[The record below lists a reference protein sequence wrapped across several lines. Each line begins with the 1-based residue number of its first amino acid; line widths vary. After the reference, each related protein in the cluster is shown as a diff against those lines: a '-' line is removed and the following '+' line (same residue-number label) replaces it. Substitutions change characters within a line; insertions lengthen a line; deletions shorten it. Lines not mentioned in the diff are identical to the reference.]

1 MSKDAAR
8 RSDTKSTQMQHYLTL
23 TDTRRAIDEP
33 VFEYV
38 GLTQGEREAVYE
50 ATYRAIVD
58 RQTAEVRVLGR

>member
-1 MSKDAAR
+1 M
-8 RSDTKSTQMQHYLTL
+8 TL

-58 RQTAEVRVLGR
+58 RQTAEGSVLGR

>member
-1 MSKDAAR
+1 M
-8 RSDTKSTQMQHYLTL
+8 TL

-58 RQTAEVRVLGR
+58 RQTAEGNLSGR

>member
-1 MSKDAAR
+1 M
-8 RSDTKSTQMQHYLTL
+8 TL

-38 GLTQGEREAVYE
+38 GLTQGERDAVYG

-58 RQTAEVRVLGR
+58 RQTAEGSVLGR